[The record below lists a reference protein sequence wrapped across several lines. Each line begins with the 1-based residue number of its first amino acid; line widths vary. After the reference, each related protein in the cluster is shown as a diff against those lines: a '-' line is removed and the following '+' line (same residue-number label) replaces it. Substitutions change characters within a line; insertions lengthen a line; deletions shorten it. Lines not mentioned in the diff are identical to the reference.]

1 MDQVRRLLGGVL
13 MNDDKFDQIDRSSQ
27 SFRALASLLAI
38 MQFSVFMMAAYSM
51 LLGMLIIVGGPSLFS
66 AIGDKAALY
75 LTGGP
80 ASWGIVL
87 LVAGMLAFFGLK
99 NRQYMVGVW
108 GMFISGTWCFAF
120 GGALLISSIQD
131 LNSDLTAVVAFSKDG
146 VLFIMMAMA
155 QRILARVTTKR
166 EEEVRGG
173 QR

>member
-1 MDQVRRLLGGVL
+1 
-13 MNDDKFDQIDRSSQ
+13 MNHDKFDQIDRSSQ

-120 GGALLISSIQD
+120 GGAFLISSIQD
-131 LNSDLTAVVAFSKDG
+131 LNSDLTAVQVLHEVVAFSKDG

-155 QRILARVTTKR
+155 QRILARVPTKR